1 MRFVSV
7 YNVLNT
13 LSEYKYF
20 YISKKT
26 LLYTF
31 FWLFFKSSKA
41 FSVFLI
47 KQDLFLL
54 LFLMKN
60 FLNKSAFN
68 MLVWLVQILVSL
80 WQARFYNSFILFIWI
95 FNEQL
100 FVQLNVFFNIYY
112 NLCLA
117 LPKSIKFIKSFI
129 TFFVKKLEQKKTF
142 RDF

>member
-129 TFFVKKLEQKKTF
+129 TFFVKKLKQKKTF

>member
-1 MRFVSV
+1 MEEKCVWLFYYFNFERNYAILKEICLKEIFKKKNLRFVSV

-95 FNEQL
+95 FNE
-100 FVQLNVFFNIYY
+100 
-112 NLCLA
+112 
-117 LPKSIKFIKSFI
+117 
-129 TFFVKKLEQKKTF
+129 
-142 RDF
+142 